1 VLYNKNMYDRWREVR
16 CERCGAIVYEEDI
29 RDGQIK
35 IICHHCKWKQSLIY
49 KPEFYTAVN

>member
-1 VLYNKNMYDRWREVR
+1 MLYNKNMYDRWREVR